1 MKIFNKL
8 IIFLSIFMLAFLS
21 SCQSI
26 RDNLSLKKKANTDEF
41 LVEKK
46 NPLILPPDYD
56 KLPKPISQDNERD
69 IDEEGNTKI
78 DFSKIFNKRS
88 QSNSNNTS
96 TTNKSLEESIRKKIG
111 NN

>member
-8 IIFLSIFMLAFLS
+8 IILLSILTFVFTS
-21 SCQSI
+21 SCQNI
-26 RDNLSLKKKANTDEF
+26 KDNLSLKKKANTDEF
-41 LVEKK
+41 LVQKK

-56 KLPKPISQDNERD
+56 KLPKPISENDRTD

-78 DFSKIFNKRS
+78 DFSKIFKKQNKD
-88 QSNSNNTS
+88 NSNNNS
-96 TTNKSLEESIRKKIG
+96 TTSKSLEDLIRKKIG

>member
-1 MKIFNKL
+1 MKRYKIL
-8 IIFLSIFMLAFLS
+8 IFLTLFLFA
-21 SCQSI
+21 SCGTVKEGFQ
-26 RDNLSLKKKANTDEF
+26 NPKKNNSDEF

-96 TTNKSLEESIRKKIG
+96 TTNKSLEDSIRKKIG